1 MIIFNIYAILIA
13 LMVVIFSIP
22 VFLLNY
28 FNVIG
33 DDLSVVLISWII
45 LGCSV
50 IGKQSGINGRLFF
63 IPMWI
68 ISIPIPFI
76 ATFGSYGWTG
86 ILITIGVFAV
96 LIGSILFLSYK
107 SEKRKEQ
114 EIDYAEIIFPTKED
128 KPIDYWNKIKDL
140 FFFPS
145 FVKLSPAICQY
156 NLRVIEKIEAENLEL
171 KSLADL
177 KNELLNGKNSFEADV
192 KINSNVK
199 NNFFTEIDEII
210 THLQKIEDEKK

>member
-50 IGKQSGINGRLFF
+50 IGKQSGVNGRLFF
-63 IPMWI
+63 IPMWLL
-68 ISIPIPFI
+68 SIPIPFI

-96 LIGSILFLSYK
+96 LIGTVLFLSYK
-107 SEKRKEQ
+107 SEKRREQ

-177 KNELLNGKNSFEADV
+177 KNELLNGKNSFEADI
-192 KINSNVK
+192 KLNPDIKK
-199 NNFFTEIDEII
+199 NFHTEIDEII
-210 THLQKIEDEKK
+210 AHLQKIEDEKK

>member
-1 MIIFNIYAILIA
+1 
-13 LMVVIFSIP
+13 MVIIFSIP

-28 FNVIG
+28 FNVIS
-33 DDLSVVLISWII
+33 DDLSIVLISWIT
-45 LGCSV
+45 LGCSI

-68 ISIPIPFI
+68 LSIPIPFI
-76 ATFGSYGWTG
+76 ATFGTYGWTG
-86 ILITIGVFAV
+86 ILITIGIFAL
-96 LIGSILFLSYK
+96 LIGTVLFFSYK
-107 SEKRKEQ
+107 SEKKREQ

-128 KPIDYWNKIKDL
+128 KPIDYWNKIKNL

-156 NLRVIEKIEAENLEL
+156 NLRVIDKIETENLEL

-177 KNELLNGKNSFEADV
+177 KNELLNGKNSFETEV
-192 KINSNVK
+192 KINPDIK

-210 THLQKIEDEKK
+210 AHLQKIEDEKK